1 MEKRLD
7 QILGILSDGHKAS
20 VKELAERLNVSPATI
35 RQDLTRLEHD
45 GFLKRFHGGAV
56 LDETDVISHRMAINY
71 DVKKKIAAKAASF
84 IKEGDTIFLESG
96 SIMALLIKEISD
108 LKNITIITSNA
119 FIARS
124 VAQNSENNV
133 VLIGGVFQ
141 PESESMVGKMAV
153 LCIEHLH
160 FSKAFIGVDGFTG
173 DTGFTGRDM
182 MRAEIAS
189 TIIQKSPEVFIIT
202 DSSKFGKINLSRY
215 CTLGEADHVITDS
228 AISNEYRERVS
239 KESNLIIID
248 E

>member
-1 MEKRLD
+1 MDKRLD
-7 QILGILSDGHKAS
+7 HILGILSDGHKAS

-35 RQDLTRLEHD
+35 RQDLTRLEQD

-71 DVKKKIAAKAASF
+71 DIKKKIAAKAASF
-84 IKEGDTIFLESG
+84 INEGDTIFLESG
-96 SIMALLIKEISD
+96 SIMALLVKEIAA

-124 VAQNSENNV
+124 VAQNAENNV

-141 PESESMVGKMAV
+141 PESESLVGKMAV
-153 LCIEHLH
+153 LCIEQLH

-189 TIIQKSPEVFIIT
+189 TIIKKSPEVFIIT
-202 DSSKFGKINLSRY
+202 DSSKFGRINLSRY
-215 CTLGEADHVITDS
+215 CTLDETDHIITDS
-228 AISNEYRERVS
+228 TIPDSFREMVS
-239 KESNLIIID
+239 KESDLIIID